1 MPQQA
6 FGTLCFNILRTTM
19 KAPQML
25 GRFESTNKMST
36 FLATSVTPLAIIASI
51 VFGFL
56 FPAVGLLWKNYIGLL
71 LVLLMLFLYLRIDTG
86 DVKNSFQDA
95 KPLGWALLMT
105 FVFMPLLALV
115 GRVFFA
121 PILLSGIVLAFSSPP
136 AAATGFW
143 ARIFKGDVA
152 FALILTAVASLLAVF
167 IVPASML
174 LATGA
179 ISSFDPYPMILML
192 AELILIPA
200 VIVLLLKKAVHIEW
214 NRVTRHTAH
223 VELGVVF
230 LLIWGSIAPGIESVK
245 ENLLQFGLLNVFMFA
260 SLGLGF
266 SISFLV
272 GRRFGY
278 RHAISAGIA
287 TCVKNAGLSL
297 VIGLT
302 IFGPSVIPP
311 LIANLVAQNLLIV
324 LLLTCFKS
332 KLVK

>member
-1 MPQQA
+1 
-6 FGTLCFNILRTTM
+6 
-19 KAPQML
+19 
-25 GRFESTNKMST
+25 
-36 FLATSVTPLAIIASI
+36 LAISVTPLVIIAGI
-51 VFGFL
+51 ILGFL
-56 FPAVGLLWKNYIGLL
+56 LPAVGLLWKNYIGLL
-71 LVLLMLFLYLRIDTG
+71 LVVLMLFLYLRIDTE
-86 DVKNSFQDA
+86 DAKNSVRDA

-121 PILLSGIVLAFSSPP
+121 PILFSGIVLALSSPP
-136 AAATGFW
+136 GAATGFW
-143 ARIFKGDVA
+143 ARIFKGDIA
-152 FALILTAVASLLAVF
+152 FALVATAISSLFAVVT
-167 IVPASML
+167 VPASML

-192 AELILIPA
+192 AELILVPA
-200 VIVLLLKKAVHIEW
+200 VTVLLLKKAVHIEW
-214 NRVTRHTAH
+214 GRVTRHTAH
-223 VELGVVF
+223 FELVVVF
-230 LLIWGSIAPGIESVK
+230 LLIWGSIAPGIESVR

-266 SISFLV
+266 SIAFLV

-278 RHAISAGIA
+278 ARAISVGIA

-302 IFGPSVIPP
+302 MFGPSVVPP

-332 KLVK
+332 KLTK

>member
-1 MPQQA
+1 M
-6 FGTLCFNILRTTM
+6 
-19 KAPQML
+19 
-25 GRFESTNKMST
+25 
-36 FLATSVTPLAIIASI
+36 ATSVTPLVIIASI
-51 VFGFL
+51 VLGFL
-56 FPAVGLLWKNYIGLL
+56 FPAVGLLWKNYIGVL
-71 LVLLMLFLYLRIDTG
+71 LVVLMLFLYLRIDTE
-86 DVKNSFQDA
+86 DAKNSVRDA

-121 PILLSGIVLAFSSPP
+121 PILFSGIVLALSSPP

-143 ARIFKGDVA
+143 ARIFKGDTA
-152 FALILTAVASLLAVF
+152 FALVATAIASLLAVLT
-167 IVPASML
+167 VPASML
-174 LATGA
+174 LATGT

-192 AELILIPA
+192 AELILVPA
-200 VIVLLLKKAVHIEW
+200 LIVLLLKKTVHIGW
-214 NRVTRHTAH
+214 YRVTRHTAH
-223 VELGVVF
+223 LELAVVF

-245 ENLLQFGLLNVFMFA
+245 ENVLQFGLLNVFMFA

-266 SISFLV
+266 SIAFLV

-278 RHAISAGIA
+278 GRAVSAGIA

-302 IFGPSVIPP
+302 MFGPSVIPP

-324 LLLTCFKS
+324 LILTCFKS
-332 KLVK
+332 RLAK